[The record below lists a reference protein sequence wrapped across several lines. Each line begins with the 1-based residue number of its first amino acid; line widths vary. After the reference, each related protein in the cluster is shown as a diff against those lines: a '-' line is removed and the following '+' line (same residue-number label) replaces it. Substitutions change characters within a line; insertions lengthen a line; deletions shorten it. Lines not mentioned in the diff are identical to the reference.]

1 VGFEIQPPHNFFA
14 CYPEEPKQLRIFTM
28 KQIILGTAGHIDHG
42 KTSLIKALTGID
54 TDRLKEEKE
63 RGITIELGFAH
74 LDLPGGKR
82 LGIVDVPGHEKF
94 VKNMVAG
101 ATGIDLVALVIAA
114 DEGVMPQT
122 REHLEI
128 CKILKVRHGLV
139 VLTKIDMVDNDW
151 LDLVKE
157 DVTEYLSETF
167 LADAPLVEVSSVT
180 GQGIKELVQV
190 LDELVLE
197 IPERDLGHIFR
208 LPIDRVFT
216 MKGFGTVITGTSV
229 SGKIQTGDEVTIYP
243 KGILSKIRGMQVH
256 NKEVNEVRAGLRTA
270 INLQGMERAVM
281 SRGNVLATKDS
292 LRSTYMVDVSL
303 DLLKSSPRKLKN
315 RAKARFHAGTSEII
329 STVILLD
336 RDVLE
341 PGDECF
347 AQIRLDEP
355 TTVLK
360 GDRYVLRSY
369 SPIRTIGGGEIL
381 NALPKKMKRFARNA
395 ASEMELLHKGELNEI
410 VELFVSFGRFHGVEE
425 VELSFLTNTSKKKLD
440 EALKVLKAQKRVTQ
454 YDKERGMLIHADFLK
469 KARDEIV
476 GTIDKYH
483 KDFPL
488 KAGLIKEELRSR
500 TTGADNLKLFNYLI
514 NQLFQEGIIVQDKE
528 VVHLKDHRV
537 TLAQDQEKTR
547 QEIEKIY
554 LKGGLQPPYFK
565 ELKEK
570 FPGNTGAEIL
580 EVMVKEGLLLKIKED
595 LFFHTSAVE
604 DLKKRLIAFL
614 TKNSEITTP
623 QFKDLT
629 GVSRKYAI
637 PLIEYFDMKQ
647 ITVRVGDSRVL
658 RDR

>member
-1 VGFEIQPPHNFFA
+1 
-14 CYPEEPKQLRIFTM
+14 M

-139 VLTKIDMVDNDW
+139 VLTKIDMVDDDW
-151 LDLVKE
+151 IELVKE

-167 LADAPLVEVSSVT
+167 LADAPIVEVSSVS
-180 GQGIKELVQV
+180 GQGIKEMVQV

-197 IPERDLGHIFR
+197 IPERDLGHVFR
-208 LPIDRVFT
+208 LPIDRVFS
-216 MKGFGTVITGTSV
+216 MKGFGTVITGTSI
-229 SGKIQTGDEVTIYP
+229 SGKIQTGNEVTIYP
-243 KGILSKIRGMQVH
+243 KEIVSKIRGIQVH

-270 INLQGMERAVM
+270 VNLQGMERAVM

-292 LRSTYMVDVSL
+292 LRPTYMVDVRL
-303 DLLKSSPRKLKN
+303 DLLKSAPRKLKN
-315 RAKARFHAGTSEII
+315 RAKARFHAGTAEII
-329 STVILLD
+329 STVVLLD
-336 RDVLE
+336 RDLLE
-341 PGDECF
+341 PGEECF

-369 SPIRTIGGGEIL
+369 SPVRTIGGGEIL
-381 NALPKKMKRFARNA
+381 NALPKKMKRFAKNA
-395 ASEMELLHKGELNEI
+395 SSEMELLHEGKLNETI
-410 VELFVSFGRFHGVEE
+410 ELFVSFGRFHGVEE

-440 EALKVLKAQKRVTQ
+440 DALKVLKAQKRVTQ
-454 YDKERGMLIHADFLK
+454 YDKERGALIHPDFLK

-488 KAGLIKEELRSR
+488 KAGLLKEELRSR
-500 TTGADNLKLFNYLI
+500 TTGARNLKLFNFLV
-514 NQLFQEGIIVQDKE
+514 NQLFHEGVIVQDKE

-537 TLAQDQEKTR
+537 TLAQDQEKTK
-547 QEIEKIY
+547 QQIEKIY
-554 LKGGLQPPYFK
+554 LKSGLQPPYFK

-570 FPGNTGAEIL
+570 FPGNTGADVL
-580 EVMVKEGLLLKIKED
+580 EVMVKEGLLLKVKED
-595 LFFHTSAVE
+595 LFFHSKAVG
-604 DLKKRLIAFL
+604 DLKKRLIDFL
-614 TKNSEITTP
+614 QKNGEITTP

-629 GVSRKYAI
+629 GVSRKYTI
-637 PLIEYFDMKQ
+637 PLIEYFDLNQ
-647 ITVRVGDSRVL
+647 LTVRVGDSRVL